1 MLAAAILTA
10 RSPYGSLQVMPYGS
24 HIHLQ
29 ENSMATDLGQIQR
42 ELEEEIRQLE
52 LEKAGYDARLEEK
65 RRLLSRLR
73 VDEAPPQP
81 EPVPV
86 VEAPA
91 QPAPVA
97 IAASSGRVSITDL
110 GQAPL
115 RGGTANAS
123 RTRATCWTTSTF
135 PTTSPRNTP
144 RRAMQPL
151 ARYSGGQDAALSW
164 PLRLT
169 WCWQTAPV

>member
-1 MLAAAILTA
+1 
-10 RSPYGSLQVMPYGS
+10 MPYGS

-97 IAASSGRVSITDL
+97 VAASSGRVSITDL
-110 GQAPL
+110 GKHHYEADGK
-115 RGGTANAS
+115 RFKNAGHLLDYFDVPHYFS
-123 RTRATCWTTSTF
+123 QKH
-135 PTTSPRNTP
+135 PKK
-144 RRAMQPL
+144 
-151 ARYSGGQDAALSW
+151 GDAAAREILRWTRRSPELASKVDVVLADGSRMNLDAAVNSIW
-164 PLRLT
+164 PD
-169 WCWQTAPV
+169 A